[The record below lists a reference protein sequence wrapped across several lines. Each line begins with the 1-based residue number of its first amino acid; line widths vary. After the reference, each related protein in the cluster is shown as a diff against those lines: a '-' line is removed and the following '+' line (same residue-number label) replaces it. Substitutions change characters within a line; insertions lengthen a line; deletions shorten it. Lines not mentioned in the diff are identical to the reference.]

1 MKTISQRDLR
11 NDSGKIL
18 DAVEAGEIYTISRN
32 GKPVGELR
40 PVGRRT
46 FVPVAELVRTAAHLP
61 PVDYDQFRAD
71 LDAVIDQ
78 APLDD

>member
-40 PVGRRT
+40 PVGRRA
-46 FVPVAELVRTAAHLP
+46 FVPIAELLRTAAHLP
-61 PVDYDQFRAD
+61 PVDYTTFRAD
-71 LDAVIDQ
+71 LDAMIDQ
-78 APLDD
+78 DPHDE